1 MAAFLPAAATA
12 VASFIGNKLSS
23 SGGSR
28 DRIKKMPTMSGRQ
41 TKFFNSFLQQAQGL
55 QGGGYQQAI
64 GQLQGMLDPN
74 SQIYKDFAAPQMRE
88 FNEQTIPGIAE
99 RFAGAGGG
107 MGALGGALSSSGFGQ
122 ALGAAGAG
130 LNTNLA
136 QLRAQLQQQAIQ
148 SILGQYNQS
157 AQTAIGAQPF
167 AYGQRQ
173 GTQGAAQAG
182 LGSFFS
188 NLTPGAMQGG
198 YNSLS
203 NFFGGGGGGA
213 GSSLANNQ
221 TFNELSAGF
230 KSGAIPFQ

>member
-1 MAAFLPAAATA
+1 
-12 VASFIGNKLSS
+12 
-23 SGGSR
+23 
-28 DRIKKMPTMSGRQ
+28 MPTMSGRQ
-41 TKFFNSFLQQAQGL
+41 TKFFNSFLQQARGL
-55 QGGGYQQAI
+55 QGGGYQQAL

-74 SQIYKDFAAPQMRE
+74 SQVYQDFAAPQMRQ
-88 FNEQTIPGIAE
+88 FNEQTIPQLAE
-99 RFAGAGGG
+99 RFAG
-107 MGALGGALSSSGFGQ
+107 GAQGGALSSSGFGQ

-157 AQTAIGAQPF
+157 AATGLGTQPF

-173 GTQGAAQAG
+173 GTQSPVQAG

-203 NFFGGGGGGA
+203 NFFGGGGA
-213 GSSLANNQ
+213 GNSLANNQ